1 LLAGAAGIFVY
12 VGAEVALGSYMVN
25 YGLHLGVQNMIDSTP
40 FLHKMASLAASIKG
54 QTVAGMDPKAQLG
67 VLLTFYWGGAMV
79 GRFIGAALMQ
89 RMKPGMLLGIFSG
102 IAAALVLTSM
112 MASGLTAL
120 LALLAVGL
128 FNSIMFPTIFTLGIE
143 NLGDAKPQ
151 GSGILC
157 TAIVGG
163 AFIPPAF
170 GALVDAS
177 GFSLA
182 LVLPILCYLY
192 IAGFGY
198 MASSKLPSTAA

>member
-1 LLAGAAGIFVY
+1 
-12 VGAEVALGSYMVN
+12 
-25 YGLHLGVQNMIDSTP
+25 
-40 FLHKMASLAASIKG
+40 
-54 QTVAGMDPKAQLG
+54 
-67 VLLTFYWGGAMV
+67 
-79 GRFIGAALMQ
+79 
-89 RMKPGMLLGIFSG
+89 
-102 IAAALVLTSM
+102 
-112 MASGLTAL
+112 
-120 LALLAVGL
+120 
-128 FNSIMFPTIFTLGIE
+128 MFPTIFTLGIE

>member
-1 LLAGAAGIFVY
+1 
-12 VGAEVALGSYMVN
+12 
-25 YGLHLGVQNMIDSTP
+25 MIDSTP
-40 FLHKMASLAASIKG
+40 ILHKMASLAASIKG
-54 QTVAGMDPKAQLG
+54 QAVGGMDPKAQLG
-67 VLLTFYWGGAMV
+67 VLLTFYWGGAMI

-89 RMKPGMLLGIFSG
+89 RIRPGILLSVFAV
-102 IAAALVLTSM
+102 IAAFLVVTSM

-143 NLGDAKPQ
+143 NLGDSKPQ
-151 GSGILC
+151 GSGVLC

-170 GALVDAS
+170 GALVDVS

-182 LVLPILCYLY
+182 LVLPVLCYFY

-198 MASSKLPSTAA
+198 VFGSKGSRMAA